1 MDQSWNIVSN
11 GIRCREVAGTD
22 LEIPQGAASSRLRAL
37 LPSLRSA
44 DAKVARFALDE
55 PVRILAMTVTDV
67 AAATGTSAATVVRA
81 CQSLGYGGYNDL
93 KLALAREAGDAQDL
107 LSAELEPGDPPAVVL
122 EKVLGGNAAAIRESG
137 EIIDK
142 GEFERAV
149 ELIDGAAQ
157 ILVVAVGTSSPLAQ
171 DAAYRLVLLGL
182 KADAPADIH
191 VQHVK
196 ARALTAG
203 DLCLAIS
210 HTGQTTETLGC
221 VETAR
226 EAGATTVG
234 ITSFLRSPLTEQLD
248 VALVASCKEIGVR
261 LEAMASRIAH
271 LSVLDALCAAVA
283 LRRGEA
289 ATAALERG
297 YATVARHRL

>member
-1 MDQSWNIVSN
+1 MP
-11 GIRCREVAGTD
+11 ALD
-22 LEIPQGAASSRLRAL
+22 LETPQGAPRSRLRAS
-37 LPSLRSA
+37 LPSLTAA

-93 KLALAREAGDAQDL
+93 KLALAREAGETQDL
-107 LSAELEPGDPPAVVL
+107 MSGELEPDDPPAIVL
-122 EKVLGGNAAAIRESG
+122 EKVLGANAAAIRESG
-137 EIIDK
+137 EMIDR

-149 ELIDGAAQ
+149 ELIDKAAQ
-157 ILVVAVGTSSPLAQ
+157 ILVVAVGTSAPLGQ
-171 DAAYRLVLLGL
+171 DAAYRLLLLGL
-182 KADAPADIH
+182 RADAPADIH
-191 VQHVK
+191 VQHVS
-196 ARALTAG
+196 ARSLSEG

-210 HTGQTTETLGC
+210 HTGQTVETLAC

-226 EAGATTVG
+226 EAGASTAG

-248 VALVASCKEIGVR
+248 VSLVASCQEIGVR

-283 LRRGEA
+283 LRRGAA

-297 YATVARHRL
+297 YATVAKHRL